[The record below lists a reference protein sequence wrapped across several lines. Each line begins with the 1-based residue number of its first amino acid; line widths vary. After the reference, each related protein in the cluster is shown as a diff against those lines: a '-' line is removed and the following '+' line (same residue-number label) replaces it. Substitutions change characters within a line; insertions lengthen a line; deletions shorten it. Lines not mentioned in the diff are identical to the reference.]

1 MMIIIQLFYIIKLI
15 ISFIASSMCN
25 RLYRADV
32 TFSMLC
38 IIRSVKEITLNCS
51 LLID

>member
-1 MMIIIQLFYIIKLI
+1 MIIIYLLNIIKLI
-15 ISFIASSMCN
+15 ISFIATSMCN

-38 IIRSVKEITLNCS
+38 IIRSVKEIKLN
-51 LLID
+51 